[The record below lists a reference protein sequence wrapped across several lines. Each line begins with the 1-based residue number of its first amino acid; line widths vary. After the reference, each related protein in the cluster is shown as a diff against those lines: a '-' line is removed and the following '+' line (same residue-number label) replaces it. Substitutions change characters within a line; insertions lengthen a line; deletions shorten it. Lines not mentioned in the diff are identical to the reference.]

1 MDKFFVA
8 LLLFLSGVIGLITC
22 LQDIRI
28 VSTDSNIIIPLPNG
42 QLANGTIVGSNCF
55 LKCFFTVE
63 YPTDTS
69 VNSIQY
75 SQQYILDNLVFTKA
89 KAD

>member
-8 LLLFLSGVIGLITC
+8 LLLCLVSIVGVINY
-22 LQDIRI
+22 LQDTRI

-42 QLANGTIVGSNCF
+42 ELANGTIVGSNCF